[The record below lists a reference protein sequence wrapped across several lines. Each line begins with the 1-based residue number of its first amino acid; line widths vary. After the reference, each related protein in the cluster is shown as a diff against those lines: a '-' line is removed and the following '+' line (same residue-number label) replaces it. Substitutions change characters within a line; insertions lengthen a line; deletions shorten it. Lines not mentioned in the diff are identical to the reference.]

1 MRSRDRSIISPV
13 RRWYRRHGRSLP
25 WRGESDPYRIILSEI
40 MLQQTQV
47 SRVLDIYPRFLRR
60 FPSMRS
66 LALARQREVVLA
78 WRGMGY
84 NNRAVRLHALASV
97 LVERGMRIPSDA
109 ASLLELPGIG
119 RYTAHAILSSVHGL
133 PVPVVDVNI
142 RRLLSR
148 VLWRMSSTADM
159 RSEAEIW
166 RTAERILPR
175 RGVYDWNQALM
186 DIGATICT
194 GRLPSCSRCPLGGIC
209 ASRKGMT
216 QATRGARKSEPGL
229 HGVPNRIY
237 RGRIVEALRRKKA
250 GFRTE
255 SLGRE
260 IHPEFSQHDVPWL
273 ESLLSGLER
282 DGLVRVRRG
291 RTLPGSRVVLA

>member
-1 MRSRDRSIISPV
+1 MRRHDRSIVSPV

-47 SRVLDIYPRFLRR
+47 SRVLGHYGRFLRR

-66 LALARQREVVLA
+66 LARASRRDVILA

-84 NNRAVRLHALASV
+84 NNRAVRLHALAST
-97 LVERGMRIPSDA
+97 LVEREMRIPRTA
-109 ASLLELPGIG
+109 ASLQELPGIG
-119 RYTAHAILSSVHGL
+119 RYTAHAILASVHGL

-148 VLWRMSSTADM
+148 VFWRMPSTADM

-166 RTAERILPR
+166 RTAGRILPR

-194 GRLPSCSRCPLGGIC
+194 GRRPQCNRCPLGGIC
-209 ASRKGMT
+209 ASRERMAQPGS
-216 QATRGARKSEPGL
+216 GALKTEPGL

-237 RGRIVEALRRKKA
+237 RGRIVEALRRKEA
-250 GFRTE
+250 GCRADV
-255 SLGRE
+255 LGRE
-260 IHPEFSQHDVPWL
+260 IHPAFSPRDVPWL
-273 ESLLSGLER
+273 EGLLEGLER

-291 RTLPGSRVVLA
+291 KTLPGTRVVLA